1 MTADIAKE
9 IGDVGLGLEVRFLEP
24 NEYEKI
30 AHLFIEEQAAM
41 PDPQFSKVLVALDGE
56 HVAGIMVAQMALH
69 VEPIIIEKDY
79 RGTGIWK
86 EMAEMLDGYLSGTG
100 IAGAYAQPV
109 HASTK
114 HMTEQMGFVEMEHS
128 LWLKVYD
135 PNLKKY
141 FPEGEK

>member
-1 MTADIAKE
+1 MMGEISKE
-9 IGDVGLGLEVRFLEP
+9 IGDAGMGLEVRFLEP
-24 NEYEKI
+24 EEYGKI
-30 AHLFIEEQAAM
+30 AHLFTEEQAAM

-56 HVAGIMVAQMALH
+56 HVVGIMVAQMALH

-79 RGTGIWK
+79 RGTGVWK

-109 HASTK
+109 HPSTK
-114 HMTEQMGFVEMEHS
+114 HMTEQMGFVEMENA

-135 PNLKKY
+135 PELKKY
-141 FPEGEK
+141 FPEGKN

>member
-1 MTADIAKE
+1 MTGDISKE
-9 IGDVGLGLEVRFLEP
+9 IGDAELGLEVRFLEP
-24 NEYEKI
+24 EEYGKI
-30 AHLFIEEQAAM
+30 AHLFTEEQAAM
-41 PDPQFSKVLVALDGE
+41 PDPRFSKVLVALDGE

-114 HMTEQMGFVEMEHS
+114 HMCEQMGFSEMKNS
-128 LWLKVYD
+128 LWLKIYS
-135 PNLKKY
+135 PELKKY
-141 FPEGEK
+141 FPEGSD